1 MRDFYATSAPMPL
14 DQADGL
20 RRLFAGRRSHV
31 LPLAA
36 NPHVAFGGGVL
47 DRLAAVLAAQ
57 GREVLVVDA
66 ASSSPLPHELAQ
78 VDLAACVESIAPRV
92 AYLPA
97 RGLPL
102 AYVDTRGSAGG
113 FIDAVQQAAPQ
124 AEVVL
129 LHADAADL
137 ARLFKH
143 RAARPLLIGADHPES
158 IKHAYAGAKLLAQ
171 RCGLMTFDL
180 LLAAPPQ
187 SPRAASIAAS
197 LGGCVENFLG
207 AVLRHSALVD
217 PAADSQDPASPA
229 LLRLLAEQLALDDT
243 TGATRRSPTAP
254 LSHGLP
260 GWQLPATDP
269 NKNRPAFL

>member
-1 MRDFYATSAPMPL
+1 MRDFYATSAPVPL

-20 RRLFAGRRSHV
+20 RRLFAGRRRHV

-36 NPHVAFGGGVL
+36 NPHVAFAGVVL
-47 DRLAAVLAAQ
+47 DRLAAVLADN

-78 VDLAACVESIAPRV
+78 VELAACIETIAPRV

-113 FIDAVQQAAPQ
+113 FIDALHGAAPQ

-158 IKHAYAGAKLLAQ
+158 IKHAYASAKLLAQ
-171 RCGLMTFDL
+171 RCGLLTFDL

-217 PAADSQDPASPA
+217 PAADSDEPASAA
-229 LLRLLAEQLALDDT
+229 LARLLAGQLALDDT
-243 TGATRRSPTAP
+243 TGAAGPSRATLLPP
-254 LSHGLP
+254 GLP
-260 GWQLPATDP
+260 AWPSAAAETP
-269 NKNRPAFL
+269 KNRPAFL